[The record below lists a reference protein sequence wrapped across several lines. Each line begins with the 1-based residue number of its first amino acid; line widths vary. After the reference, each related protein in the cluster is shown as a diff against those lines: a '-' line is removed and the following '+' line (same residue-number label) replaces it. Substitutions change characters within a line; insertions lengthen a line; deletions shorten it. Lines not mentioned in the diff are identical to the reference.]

1 MPHIEHNYRLPFMD
15 DIYLIEIRLAR
26 TKWRI
31 RKTISLI
38 GRLFSIDGYIE
49 RHPHVT
55 LFGPLTL
62 NEGVS
67 PKQLIDI
74 IGKVTSGY
82 DPVPFTIEGWEMR
95 EGIHGSVIAFPVRPS
110 ESLKKLTASLAESL
124 SSLVHSHN
132 FWDTHPESKWFHVTV
147 ANRLNQKRASAVFSV
162 LTGQYQKEPPRGILP
177 GLIHFMRSILPW
189 IKGHAVRPVTLDE
202 HGLRLTIMKGDVIF
216 AEFDFLED
224 RWITGDYSHTSKS
237 WQQTIALFRQKS
249 GFERSD
255 PLPSNPNDIF
265 LISDLH
271 LGHANIIRYCSRPFL
286 ISDVQEMDH
295 VLIKNWNYTISQ
307 SNRVYYLGDLRY
319 GKDALPS
326 LQYRKKLKGHIT
338 FIGGNHDDAELENVA
353 SVTLEYEGLRFLL
366 VHDPSDA
373 GEEFDGWVIHGHHHN
388 KDLRQYPF
396 INFEQRRINVSA
408 EVVGYIPVNLTH
420 ICTLIHEHLSSGNK
434 TSILLNYT
442 YVAE

>member
-1 MPHIEHNYRLPFMD
+1 MKVS
-15 DIYLIEIRLAR
+15 AR
-26 TKWRI
+26 NN
-31 RKTISLI
+31 L
-38 GRLFSIDGYIE
+38 
-49 RHPHVT
+49 
-55 LFGPLTL
+55 LTL
-62 NEGVS
+62 SER
-67 PKQLIDI
+67 I
-74 IGKVTSGY
+74 TSGY

-162 LTGQYQKEPPRGILP
+162 LTGQYQEEPSQGILP
-177 GLIHFMRSILPW
+177 GLDTPPAAHSSLDKRACSP
-189 IKGHAVRPVTLDE
+189 AVTLDE

-237 WQQTIALFRQKS
+237 WQQTLALFRQKS

-255 PLPSNPNDIF
+255 PLPSNPDDIF

-326 LQYRKKLKGHIT
+326 LQYRKRLKGDIT

-373 GEEFDGWVIHGHHHN
+373 GG
-388 KDLRQYPF
+388 
-396 INFEQRRINVSA
+396 RI
-408 EVVGYIPVNLTH
+408 
-420 ICTLIHEHLSSGNK
+420 
-434 TSILLNYT
+434 
-442 YVAE
+442 